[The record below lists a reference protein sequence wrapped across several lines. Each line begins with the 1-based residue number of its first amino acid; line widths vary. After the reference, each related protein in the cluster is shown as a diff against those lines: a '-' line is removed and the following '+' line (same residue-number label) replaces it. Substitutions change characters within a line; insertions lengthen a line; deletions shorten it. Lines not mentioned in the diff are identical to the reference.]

1 MKSKI
6 NYLISLL
13 LGLLIIMSVAGIPV
27 EVFNHPKT
35 FAVFGMAGIS
45 LIISF
50 LCFIAP
56 QKDIKFS
63 RLNIFCFLFLLLYVI
78 DFSHL
83 NTIWNI
89 GYLCLL
95 SLFIASHLLQQIHY
109 IIIFKSLLGT
119 AVLLTIWGYLQYFEY
134 IPSNSE
140 YFRITGPF
148 HNPAVFA
155 IILSLL
161 LSIALNSII
170 LFYRSLINHKFF
182 LVFIITVVLFCIP
195 LLILT
200 YARAAYLALFVS
212 VLYCFYLKLR
222 NNGKGRKIKLY
233 YSAGVLFVILIS
245 IGMLY
250 KLKPQSANGRFLVW
264 KISCRMIQDKP
275 LTGFGK
281 GGFAANYLYYQA
293 DYMKSFASPEER
305 RLAGS
310 THLAFNEPLR
320 ITVEYGLIGLII
332 YSSFIIWILFLSTN
346 RTTVCV
352 LFKAFLA
359 GIVIWGMFGYPDQVF
374 SIQALWI
381 IAIACYLNKNF
392 RTTYEFSGTNRLLSK
407 IVIIVICGTSSF
419 LGMKLWNKW
428 TSYHELY
435 TCLDSQSFQSI
446 SQASNIFVRLQEEM
460 IDDINFAYLY
470 CQLTKMRHQEIEF
483 LRISDYLERSFPTP
497 GLLLMKGDYFK
508 KKSRWKE
515 AEEAYKLASDMMPSL
530 QLPRGKLAFLYNETG
545 RKEEAVAIAHD
556 ILTED
561 VKVYSFSTFDLHR
574 DLRRIFEDEL
584 K

>member
-1 MKSKI
+1 M
-6 NYLISLL
+6 
-13 LGLLIIMSVAGIPV
+13 
-27 EVFNHPKT
+27 
-35 FAVFGMAGIS
+35 
-45 LIISF
+45 
-50 LCFIAP
+50 
-56 QKDIKFS
+56 
-63 RLNIFCFLFLLLYVI
+63 LLYVI
-78 DFSHL
+78 DFLHL

-109 IIIFKSLLGT
+109 IIIFKSLLGA

-140 YFRITGPF
+140 YFLITGPF
-148 HNPAVFA
+148 HNPAFA
-155 IILSLL
+155 IMLSLL

-170 LFYRSLINHKFF
+170 LFYRSLMNHKFF

-200 YARAAYLALFVS
+200 YARAAYLALLAS
-212 VLYCFYLKLR
+212 VLYCLYLKLR

-233 YSAGVLFVILIS
+233 YSAGVLLVILIS

-264 KISCRMIQDKP
+264 KISCRMIHDKP

-352 LFKAFLA
+352 LLKAFLA
-359 GIVIWGMFGYPDQVF
+359 GMEEYYQGKPIQYIKGCESFFGRDFKVNEDVLIPRYETEELVENILYRIDDYFNDYKEIHLCDVGTG
-374 SIQALWI
+374 SGA
-381 IAIACYLNKNF
+381 IAITLALEEPRLKVIATDISKEALVVAQDNAKTLGANVEF
-392 RTTYEFSGTNRLLSK
+392 RNGDMLQPLLD
-407 IVIIVICGTSSF
+407 T
-419 LGMKLWNKW
+419 
-428 TSYHELY
+428 HEKV
-435 TCLDSQSFQSI
+435 D
-446 SQASNIFVRLQEEM
+446 IFVSNPPYIPNDQ
-460 IDDINFAYLY
+460 DIEAMVKDNEPHVALFGGNDGLY
-470 CQLTKMRHQEIEF
+470 FYR
-483 LRISDYLERSFPTP
+483 
-497 GLLLMKGDYFK
+497 K
-508 KKSRWKE
+508 K
-515 AEEAYKLASDMMPSL
+515 
-530 QLPRGKLAFLYNETG
+530 
-545 RKEEAVAIAHD
+545 
-556 ILTED
+556 
-561 VKVYSFSTFDLHR
+561 
-574 DLRRIFEDEL
+574 
-584 K
+584 